1 VHISSIEAWC
11 KISFNGYYSNPLYYA
26 CNLYLNGEL
35 VTELV
40 IPEVVTSIGK
50 YAFYNCSSLTRL
62 IIGANVDSYGSDV
75 FFGCNNIKE
84 LVIKGSTMP
93 EITSDKLTSITLY
106 SPIPQAINAFA
117 DKVYR
122 NATLYVPQGT
132 KEAYRAAEVWK
143 NFWKIEETDVY
154 ADNEIYLTIN
164 LADNGCIRQH
174 ITSGESCTYTF
185 VAAEGWRINAVTYNG
200 NDVTSQLINGTT
212 FITPAIHSDAV
223 LNVAYVKEGSAIA
236 AATASRIKV
245 QGHQGTISI
254 AGAAEGAAIGLYT
267 TSGTLV
273 ATAIAEGDTTH
284 LTVPT
289 GQVYIVTVGDTV
301 VKIGM

>member
-1 VHISSIEAWC
+1 
-11 KISFNGYYSNPLYYA
+11 
-26 CNLYLNGEL
+26 
-35 VTELV
+35 
-40 IPEVVTSIGK
+40 
-50 YAFYNCSSLTRL
+50 
-62 IIGANVDSYGSDV
+62 
-75 FFGCNNIKE
+75 
-84 LVIKGSTMP
+84 MP
-93 EITSDKLTSITLY
+93 KITSDKLTSITLY

-245 QGHQGTISI
+245 QGHQGIISI
-254 AGAAEGAAIGLYT
+254 TGTTEGEAIGLYT

-273 ATAIAEGDTTH
+273 ATATAEGESTQ

-289 GQVYIVTVGDTV
+289 GQVYIVKVADTV

>member
-1 VHISSIEAWC
+1 
-11 KISFNGYYSNPLYYA
+11 
-26 CNLYLNGEL
+26 
-35 VTELV
+35 
-40 IPEVVTSIGK
+40 
-50 YAFYNCSSLTRL
+50 
-62 IIGANVDSYGSDV
+62 
-75 FFGCNNIKE
+75 
-84 LVIKGSTMP
+84 MP
-93 EITSDKLTSITLY
+93 KITSDKLTSITLY

-164 LADNGCIRQH
+164 QADNGCIRQH

-200 NDVTSQLINGTT
+200 NDLTSQLINGTT

-245 QGHQGTISI
+245 QGHQGIISI
-254 AGAAEGAAIGLYT
+254 SGATEGEAITIYTLDGAMVASEEATDET
-267 TSGTLV
+267 TSV
-273 ATAIAEGDTTH
+273 K
-284 LTVPT
+284 VPT
-289 GQVYIVTVGDTV
+289 LQVYIVKVADAV

>member
-1 VHISSIEAWC
+1 
-11 KISFNGYYSNPLYYA
+11 
-26 CNLYLNGEL
+26 LNGEL

-106 SPIPQAINAFA
+106 SPIPQAINAFV

-245 QGHQGTISI
+245 QGHQGIISI
-254 AGAAEGAAIGLYT
+254 SGATEGEAITIYTLDGAMVASEEATDDT
-267 TSGTLV
+267 TSV
-273 ATAIAEGDTTH
+273 E
-284 LTVPT
+284 VPT
-289 GQVYIVTVGDTV
+289 QQVYIVKVADAV